1 MSEHGTL
8 NILYFEDDIANAQ
21 LVSDYLLQNQHQ
33 VWHFADYPKGGIAT
47 IRDQVP
53 FAPDIVIMDVNM
65 PTMDGYQLC
74 QLLRQEYLSE
84 HCGVLFTSGLM
95 LDEDIMRAYA
105 AGADDY
111 LIKPLRLQELL
122 VKLQQVFKSR
132 ERQADVQ
139 LQASTA
145 MKLAFD
151 AMRNSSELGQI
162 LRFQDNIHQATE
174 FKDLAVLCFGA
185 LESFQ
190 LSASIVFLH
199 EDQPVYFRDDG
210 LVPPL
215 ELDSMLASRGK
226 GRLFCWKQY
235 AFLNYDLFSM
245 LIRNMPIQDE
255 ERYGVLKD
263 QICLLFNSLDIRITT
278 LLLEKSENEKQKRIK
293 TISQVLANIVIEM
306 EQSNIV
312 FSQQFEK
319 IIQDMETNLLAEMS
333 QFNLLE
339 AEETILMR
347 RVEEAMMAATQ
358 LFDNSLEREMQHRN
372 VMNKLLEKLSNT

>member
-1 MSEHGTL
+1 MSEQGKL
-8 NILYFEDDIANAQ
+8 NVLYFEDDLANAQ
-21 LVSDYLLQNQHQ
+21 LVCDYLQQHHHQ
-33 VWHFADYPKGGIAT
+33 VWHYPEYPKGGIAA
-47 IRDQVP
+47 IRDSMRGV
-53 FAPDIVIMDVNM
+53 ADIVIMDVNM

-74 QLLRQEYLSE
+74 QLLRQELLTDQ
-84 HCGVLFTSGLM
+84 CGVIFTSGLM

-111 LIKPLRLQELL
+111 LIKPLRLQELE
-122 VKLQQVFKSR
+122 VKLHQVVKSR
-132 ERQADVQ
+132 ERHADVQ
-139 LQASTA
+139 MQASTA

-162 LRFQDNIHQATE
+162 LRFQDSIHQATD
-174 FKDLAVLCFGA
+174 FKELATLCFGA
-185 LESFQ
+185 LQYFE
-190 LSASIVFLH
+190 LSASIIFLH
-199 EDQPVYFRDDG
+199 EDQPIYYRDDG
-210 LVPPL
+210 LEPAL

-245 LIRNMPIQDE
+245 LIRNMPINDE
-255 ERYGVLKD
+255 DRYGVIKD

-278 LLLEKSENEKQKRIK
+278 LLLEKSEQEKQKRIK
-293 TISQVLANIVIEM
+293 TISQVLANIVLEM
-306 EQSNIV
+306 EQSNIA

-339 AEETILMR
+339 AEEVILMR

-358 LFDNSLEREMQHRN
+358 LFDSSLEREVQHRS
-372 VMNKLLEKLSNT
+372 VMNKLLDKLAST